1 MAEVKSQV
9 AESRSALKV
18 TSFNEINEA
27 GCYVIVGSGDL
38 LRVPREALAT
48 GRSPLM
54 TIHSKGATRVA
65 QLSTDDSELITTL
78 RHIAADND
86 IKPNF

>member
-9 AESRSALKV
+9 MESRSALKV
-18 TSFNEINEA
+18 TSFNEINEP
-27 GCYVIVGSGDL
+27 GCYIIMGSGDL
-38 LRVPREALAT
+38 VRVPREALAT
-48 GRSPLM
+48 GRSPLI

-65 QLSTDDSELITTL
+65 QLSNDDAEPVTHL
-78 RHIAADND
+78 RHLAADND

>member
-9 AESRSALKV
+9 MESRSALKV
-18 TSFNEINEA
+18 TSFNEITEP
-27 GCYVIVGSGDL
+27 GSYVILGSGDL
-38 LRVPREALAT
+38 VRVPREALSN
-48 GRSPLM
+48 GRSPLI

-65 QLSTDDSELITTL
+65 LLSNDDAEPLTNL
-78 RHIAADND
+78 RHLAADND

>member
-9 AESRSALKV
+9 MESRSALKI
-18 TSFNEINEA
+18 TSFNEIDEP
-27 GCYVIVGSGDL
+27 GCYVLVGSGDL
-38 LRVPREALAT
+38 VRVPREALGT
-48 GRSPLM
+48 GRSPLI
-54 TIHSKGATRVA
+54 TIHSRGATRVA
-65 QLSTDDSELITTL
+65 QLSTDDAELLTTL